1 VLLGNGGEPVLF
13 LSGADPSGPRQ
24 DVISSGPYAY
34 VRHPGY
40 LAGIVIMVASGPALG
55 SWLAAALLVLASLPF
70 LLHRAITEDRV
81 LRAQLPG
88 YRHYARRVR
97 WRLLPGIW

>member
-1 VLLGNGGEPVLF
+1 MRIQAERGQYVVTT
-13 LSGADPSGPRQ
+13 
-24 DVISSGPYAY
+24 GPYAY
-34 VRHPGY
+34 ARHPGY

-55 SWLAAALLVLASLPF
+55 SWLAAALLVVASLPF